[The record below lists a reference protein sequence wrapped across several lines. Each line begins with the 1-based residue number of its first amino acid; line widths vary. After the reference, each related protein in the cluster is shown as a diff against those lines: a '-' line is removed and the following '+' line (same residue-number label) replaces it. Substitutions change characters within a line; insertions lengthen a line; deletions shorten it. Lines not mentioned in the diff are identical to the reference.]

1 MTVGHA
7 PVPDAQE
14 VEDRRGQRVLV
25 GLRNPA
31 AVLAAAAAIAAAAA
45 ATTGQKL
52 HRWPAMGAAGHRA
65 PAAPPSPPA
74 THPSAATPS
83 RVGTV

>member
-14 VEDRRGQRVLV
+14 VEDRRGQRMFV

-45 ATTGQKL
+45 ATTGQN
-52 HRWPAMGAAGHRA
+52 HRWPAMGTAGHRA
-65 PAAPPSPPA
+65 VAAPPSPSAAP
-74 THPSAATPS
+74 PSAATPS